1 MELSVPFRCLKEDL
15 RTHQYCLFHPTIDTY
30 SFYPLLSFSFALAT
44 VCVCRWTTM
53 PGWQGGTYVLPMPAL
68 TLRIQA
74 KTASWPRGHRTN
86 SKAEGVRCC
95 CERQFIYPYGAVRL
109 TSTTVT
115 TTYPQLVAIIYTRTR
130 LCSCTHAHS
139 HTTHETWGKAYGLL
153 AFWKRT
159 LLLSNNSGGAFYRA
173 FESWF
178 LGFWQFWLTTKSNCW
193 NSSF

>member
-1 MELSVPFRCLKEDL
+1 MPHTSLVQQR
-15 RTHQYCLFHPTIDTY
+15 Y
-30 SFYPLLSFSFALAT
+30 SFCPLLLWSFSFAPAA

-53 PGWQGGTYVLPMPAL
+53 PGWQGTYVVLPMPAL
-68 TLRIQA
+68 TLRLQA
-74 KTASWPRGHRTN
+74 KTASWPWGHRTN
-86 SKAEGVRCC
+86 SKDEGVRCC

-109 TSTTVT
+109 TTTFT

-173 FESWF
+173 FES
-178 LGFWQFWLTTKSNCW
+178 
-193 NSSF
+193 